1 MGNRAVGRRPIRLS
15 DRQEARLVDSV
26 AALTTAGLPLC
37 DAYDAAA
44 EYADGTRA
52 CERIGTTASAIARR
66 LRTGESVCD
75 ATEQEVSRVHPIHAA
90 MLRVVDE
97 TGDARRAYSVVAR
110 FLARR
115 IELRSAAVT
124 AMVYPGFVLACTVL
138 GVAILARVVIPGIA
152 GILSQTGAAAHPT
165 IDPELILRRA
175 RTILLVL
182 TVVIAAGAIGCL
194 ALRTTDADGPTV
206 RLVARLRLSL
216 PVIGSIELLREL
228 LTSCTAVEC
237 MVVVGIGLD
246 TAIERASS
254 CVSNRWL
261 RGRLAEAADRITA
274 GVTPSA
280 ALLDAVGR
288 RGSVARWFALAENG
302 VPIVAAVHGL
312 ATDLDGRIEQRI
324 ALLRAS
330 VEPASVAL
338 AGSVLLIVVVAV
350 LVPLIEIFAGAIL

>member
-15 DRQEARLVDSV
+15 ERQEARLIDSV

-44 EYADGTRA
+44 EYADGTRS

-66 LRTGESVCD
+66 LRDGECVCD
-75 ATEQEVSRVHPIHAA
+75 ATERVVSRVHPIHAA

-97 TGDARRAYSVVAR
+97 TGDARRAYNVARR

-115 IELRSAAVT
+115 IELRSAAAT
-124 AMVYPGFVLACTVL
+124 AMVYPGFVLVCTVL
-138 GVAILARVVIPGIA
+138 GVAILAGVVVPGIA
-152 GILSQTGAAAHPT
+152 SVLSQTGAAVHPT
-165 IDPELILRRA
+165 MHPAQILRRA
-175 RTILLVL
+175 QTILVVL
-182 TVVIAAGAIGCL
+182 TIVIAAGAIGWL
-194 ALRTTDADGPTV
+194 ALRTTDADGPTI

-237 MVVVGIGLD
+237 MVSVGIGLD
-246 TAIERASS
+246 TAIGRASR
-254 CVSNRWL
+254 CVSNQWL
-261 RGRLAEAADRITA
+261 RSRLSEAADRITA
-274 GVTPSA
+274 GEAPSA

-312 ATDLDGRIEQRI
+312 VGDLDGRIEQRI
-324 ALLRAS
+324 SLLRAS
-330 VEPASVAL
+330 VEPVSVAV
-338 AGSVLLIVVVAV
+338 AGSVLFIVVVAV
-350 LVPLIEIFAGAIL
+350 LVPLIEVFAGALP